1 MVHYIHL
8 FAVLLHLGIKSIV
21 NTKCFKADNCIIKLA
36 YCIAVSWKIYCV
48 AMVFQSACTLCILLC
63 KPFGEVG
70 IIRQQYLKLLHQL
83 GFCGG
88 FFAAYLFYFL
98 VDGFCAFGIK
108 SPGHKFFEQNA
119 IQYFYFHYKPIFI
132 LLAATVFFSSITL
145 A

>member
-1 MVHYIHL
+1 MNSKILNEIYHGQLKPWLIS
-8 FAVLLHLGIKSIV
+8 FDESVLKETIREVSKIQT
-21 NTKCFKADNCIIKLA
+21 NTLQGNENRLKR
-36 YCIAVSWKIYCV
+36 
-48 AMVFQSACTLCILLC
+48 LLQPFPDLLKNV

-70 IIRQQYLKLLHQL
+70 IISQQYLKLLHQL

-88 FFAAYLFYFL
+88 FFTAYLFYFL